1 MKKSIL
7 VITDFS
13 ESSKCVFG
21 WTVKLCL
28 QMQCDLLILHTY
40 RLTNKNIH
48 EDIIDWKRKT
58 EAAARD
64 EFSRIEEE
72 VLRNC
77 GVKYNLKVEV
87 GFIADRVNEIISK
100 NDDISFLVIDKLMH
114 DRNKESFDEL
124 METVTVPIIV
134 TPVFKQ
140 IKALAEP

>member
-1 MKKSIL
+1 
-7 VITDFS
+7 
-13 ESSKCVFG
+13 
-21 WTVKLCL
+21 
-28 QMQCDLLILHTY
+28 MQCDLLILHTY